1 LGTQFK
7 PHQDSPEKKSPKEEV
22 FDHTMSNNLSFQVT
36 SIDETTKARAGVLK
50 TPHGAIVTPIFM
62 PVGTQATVK
71 TLSPEELTQCGC
83 SIILANTYH
92 LHLRPGDELV
102 AKAGGLHAFESWAG
116 SLLTDSGG
124 FQVFSLRDI
133 SKITEEGVWFQ
144 SHIDG
149 SKHFFSPER
158 VIEIERNLGADI
170 IMMFDECPPALADV
184 AHIENAVDR
193 TIRWAAR
200 CVTAHEK
207 TPLRH
212 GNAQALFGIVQG
224 SIYKP
229 LRERCAR
236 ELVSMNLPGYAV
248 GGLAVGESAQD
259 LYETAL
265 FTCGLLPE
273 NKPRYLMGV
282 GTPENILE
290 CIARGVDMFDCVL
303 PTRNARNGTLFSWNG
318 KINIRNACHTE
329 DFGRGLDPSCAC
341 YACKNFSRAYLRHL
355 FMAGEVLAIRL
366 LTLHNIH
373 FYMDLVKQARGHIAG
388 GTLGEWK
395 DSARETMKGERG
407 GGAGGGGRGR
417 VRVFP

>member
-1 LGTQFK
+1 
-7 PHQDSPEKKSPKEEV
+7 
-22 FDHTMSNNLSFQVT
+22 
-36 SIDETTKARAGVLK
+36 
-50 TPHGAIVTPIFM
+50 M

-71 TLSPEELTQCGC
+71 SLSPQELTQCGC

-102 AKAGGLHAFESWAG
+102 AKSGGLHAFESWDK

-133 SKITEEGVWFQ
+133 SKVTEEGVWFQ

-158 VIEIERNLGADI
+158 VIEIQRNLGADI
-170 IMMFDECPPALADV
+170 IMMFDECPPALAEAD
-184 AHIENAVDR
+184 HIERAVDR

-200 CVTAHEK
+200 CIAASEK

-212 GNAQALFGIVQG
+212 KTPQALFGIVQG
-224 SIYKP
+224 STHKA

-236 ELVSMNLPGYAV
+236 ELVAMDLPGYAV
-248 GGLAVGESAQD
+248 GGCAVGETTEN
-259 LYETAL
+259 LYEMAL
-265 FTCGLLPE
+265 YTCNLLPE

-290 CIARGVDMFDCVL
+290 CIERGVDMFDCVL

-318 KINIRNACHTE
+318 KINIRNACHSE
-329 DFGRGLDPSCAC
+329 DFDRGLDPRCAC
-341 YACKNFSRAYLRHL
+341 YTCTTFSRAYLRHL

-373 FYMDLVKQARGHIAG
+373 FYMDLVKQARGHIVR
-388 GTLGEWK
+388 GTFREWK
-395 DSARETMKGERG
+395 ADALETMKRETGGEPESHG
-407 GGAGGGGRGR
+407 EN
-417 VRVFP
+417 P